1 MALFKIYR
9 GDENNLPATLT
20 DGYAYFC
27 TNTGTFYI
35 DWADSEGNVS
45 RKQINAEY
53 ATKLRYKDDNGE
65 WVEIDAQD
73 LTNITV
79 EQTQVDWNENNSK
92 KSSYIL
98 NRPFGQL
105 PDTIEETTS
114 AFAVDT
120 VYSTYPKSTEVG
132 YVNYGGLNESD
143 EYIVT
148 WDGVEYPVKVH
159 VCDYKMSNGP
169 NMISTQLGNPAL
181 MNKMGTPSLSAT
193 SEPFLMN
200 TLGVFAQDG
209 NVHTFRLRKA
219 ANTMRMDAKYLPEGV
234 ATEEFVQ
241 KAVEASY
248 VDNQRQVDW
257 LETDET
263 SKAFILNKPEL
274 ARVATA
280 GTYAALKGRPFGD
293 VTVVLEEVT
302 LHFAGV
308 EGLPNYAANTPNPG
322 EMFLGETYRVMWDG
336 TEHLCVC
343 TDGVIIEGG
352 QELVGS
358 LSLGNKALFWG
369 NGVAE
374 DTGEPFYINW
384 REERLYLEGSGTA
397 ETHTV
402 SITPVNTVKKLD
414 KKYLPDGLAT
424 EEFVK
429 AELAKIEIP
438 EGGGSSGGGSEEVI
452 LAEQTLSFTQST
464 LAECYQSDVEIPF
477 VPPVGAT
484 FTVVWDG
491 EEYTVDGFSDSGAIC
506 LGNASICGVREDTG
520 EPFLY
525 AVRSPDTSENGFFF
539 TLDESSSHTVAIYKV
554 TASASGGVS
563 SWNDLTDK
571 PFWTEE
577 VSAKVTADTV
587 NQNVT
592 FDGLGSTW
600 VKGSEE
606 TLTKEEIIGASIE
619 ACSDGQIMTLPF
631 PVAESNIVVANDNG
645 TAVLIAE
652 YELAFVMCYQAG
664 EITITALGTTETVN
678 IPEPGFYLISDV
690 LPSTAADGGYIK
702 ICKTVVKKIDDQ
714 YQHQS
719 DWDEED
725 EDSAA
730 RILNKP
736 FGVVLAAGTVVT
748 DCTAKYFDE
757 DFGLMLFDLDTF
769 ERHLNGGTVVEGVS
783 YTANLGDYEYT
794 GIGISA
800 AEVTEIT
807 RNTSDGGIKFLDE
820 SGNHVC
826 TLVVNARGLFDCI
839 PFVTEYKT
847 LFTGG
852 KYYPVKITVT
862 KEVVKKIDAKY
873 LPGPPEFD
881 LTAMGLPALTMDG
894 TSVTVECDT
903 TELRAALDKG
913 PVKLIFTANV
923 GTEVTVSGVVNAM
936 FMADTYQCGFVGSLT
951 VPMLLSFEVSPTGI
965 IGRVVSLAASTT

>member
-1 MALFKIYR
+1 MAENVVIQNAQ
-9 GDENNLPATLT
+9 GDAVVYE
-20 DGYAYFC
+20 
-27 TNTGTFYI
+27 
-35 DWADSEGNVS
+35 NVS
-45 RKQINAEY
+45 GIELPTESGGTATFKHDAEIKQADWDQEDS
-53 ATKLRYKDDNGE
+53 TK
-65 WVEIDAQD
+65 QD
-73 LTNITV
+73 
-79 EQTQVDWNENNSK
+79 
-92 KSSYIL
+92 YI
-98 NRPFGQL
+98 
-105 PDTIEETTS
+105 
-114 AFAVDT
+114 
-120 VYSTYPKSTEVG
+120 K
-132 YVNYGGLNESD
+132 
-143 EYIVT
+143 
-148 WDGVEYPVKVH
+148 
-159 VCDYKMSNGP
+159 
-169 NMISTQLGNPAL
+169 
-181 MNKMGTPSLSAT
+181 
-193 SEPFLMN
+193 
-200 TLGVFAQDG
+200 
-209 NVHTFRLRKA
+209 
-219 ANTMRMDAKYLPEGV
+219 
-234 ATEEFVQ
+234 
-241 KAVEASY
+241 
-248 VDNQRQVDW
+248 
-257 LETDET
+257 
-263 SKAFILNKPEL
+263 NKPEL
-274 ARVATA
+274 SRVATA
-280 GTYAALKGRPFGD
+280 GTYASLDGKLFGD
-293 VTVVLEEVT
+293 IPTILEET
-302 LHFAGV
+302 ELTFEKFAEDIPTYVAEVDGYK
-308 EGLPNYAANTPNPG
+308 EA
-322 EMFLGETYRVMWDG
+322 FLGEMYRVIWDG
-336 TEHLCVC
+336 TEYLCEC
-343 TDGVIIEGG
+343 KDGVLVEGG
-352 QELVGS
+352 TSIDNLYFI
-358 LSLGNKALFWG
+358 GNKHIFWG
-369 NGVAE
+369 AGFGE
-374 DTGEPFYINW
+374 DTGEPFLIYVSVLDAGVKI
-384 REERLYLEGSGTA
+384 EIEATA
-397 ETHTV
+397 TETHTV
-402 SITPVNTVKKLD
+402 SITPVNTVQKLPA
-414 KKYLPDGLAT
+414 KYLPDGMAT

-429 AELAKIEIP
+429 QKISEIEIP
-438 EGGGSSGGGSEEVI
+438 EGGGS
-452 LAEQTLSFTQST
+452 
-464 LAECYQSDVEIPF
+464 
-477 VPPVGAT
+477 
-484 FTVVWDG
+484 
-491 EEYTVDGFSDSGAIC
+491 
-506 LGNASICGVREDTG
+506 
-520 EPFLY
+520 
-525 AVRSPDTSENGFFF
+525 
-539 TLDESSSHTVAIYKV
+539 
-554 TASASGGVS
+554 SGGVS

-571 PFWTEE
+571 PFWKEE

-678 IPEPGFYLISDV
+678 IPEPGFYVISDA
-690 LPSTAADGGYIK
+690 LHSTAADGDYLK
-702 ICKTVVKKIDDQ
+702 ICNTVVKKIDDQ

-748 DCTAKYFDE
+748 DCTAGYFNE
-757 DFGLMLFDLDTF
+757 DFGLMLLDLNTF

-800 AEVTEIT
+800 AEVAEIIG
-807 RNTSDGGIKFLDE
+807 NTSDGGIKFLDE

-951 VPMLLSFEVSPTGI
+951 VPMLLSFEVGPTGI